1 MRRDNEY
8 DAYDQPVELWD
19 YEAQAFV
26 GSDRWQS
33 HQDYVTAWHER
44 KRRYFET
51 HDRCPTCHGKDCDVD
66 MPVKCPT
73 CHGDGG
79 VPK

>member
-1 MRRDNEY
+1 MRQY
-8 DAYDQPVELWD
+8 DTYGQPITTIDRGLE
-19 YEAQAFV
+19 V
-26 GSDRWQS
+26 GSNDWQARE
-33 HQDYVTAWHER
+33 DYVTAWYER

-51 HDRCPTCHGKDCDVD
+51 HDRCPTCHGKNCDVD